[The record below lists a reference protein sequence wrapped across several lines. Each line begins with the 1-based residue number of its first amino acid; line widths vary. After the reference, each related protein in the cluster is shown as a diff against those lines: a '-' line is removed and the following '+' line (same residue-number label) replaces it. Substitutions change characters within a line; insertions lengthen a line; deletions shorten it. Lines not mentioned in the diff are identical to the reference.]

1 LVYND
6 APWMPAA
13 AMDLADEAGGQWHF
27 VHAKISIDVG
37 EKVGLRSLRRLLVL
51 RTSDLMD
58 IGLQVSLSPSIS
70 LSHSLALTLS
80 FIPSPARARPLSYTL
95 SHSLFYC

>member
-1 LVYND
+1 
-6 APWMPAA
+6 MPAA

-58 IGLQVSLSPSIS
+58 IGLQVSLSPPRSRSPI
-70 LSHSLALTLS
+70 LS
-80 FIPSPARARPLSYTL
+80 P
-95 SHSLFYC
+95 

>member
-1 LVYND
+1 
-6 APWMPAA
+6 MPAA

-37 EKVGLRSLRRLLVL
+37 DKVGLRSLRRLLVL

-58 IGLQVSLSPSIS
+58 IGLQVSLSPPRSRSPI
-70 LSHSLALTLS
+70 LS
-80 FIPSPARARPLSYTL
+80 P
-95 SHSLFYC
+95 

>member
-1 LVYND
+1 MVYND

-58 IGLQVSLSPSIS
+58 IGLQVSRSPSLS

-80 FIPSPARARPLSYTL
+80 FIPSPARARPLSRYRSRAL
-95 SHSLFYC
+95 